1 MLPLFLLALLSLTN
15 PPTKGRSGDAT
26 YRADVEK
33 WRADRIANLTAED
46 GWLTLVGLFWL
57 HEGDNSIGADP
68 SNRVVLPAGK
78 SRPVVGRIRVAGG
91 RAHLEVD
98 PGCEVT
104 HDGKRIRSLDLAS
117 DETGKPTLLRH
128 GTLSFYLIRRGSK
141 LGLRVKDSANP
152 ARKSFRGID
161 NYPIAPAWRVPARL
175 EPYPAGK
182 TIPIPNV
189 LGNVTRERSP
199 GAVVFSIG
207 GREHR
212 LDAVDEEGEDDLFLI
227 FADGTNGT
235 TTYGAGR
242 FLYAPRPGKDGRT
255 VVDFNKAYNPPCA
268 FTPFATCPLPPLQNR
283 LPIRVEAGE
292 QRYGTGSGLHL
303 PH

>member
-1 MLPLFLLALLSLTN
+1 VLPLFLLALLSMTN
-15 PPTKGRSGDAT
+15 PPATGRSGDAA

-33 WRADRIANLTAED
+33 WRADRIAHLTAED

-57 HEGDNSIGADP
+57 HEGDNSIGADR

-98 PGCEVT
+98 SGCEVT
-104 HDGKRIRSLDLAS
+104 LDGKRIRSLDLAS

-152 ARKSFRGID
+152 ERKSFRGID
-161 NYPIAPAWRVPARL
+161 SYPIAPTWRVPARL

-207 GREHR
+207 GRQYR
-212 LDAVDEEGEDDLFLI
+212 LDAVEEEGEDDLFLI
-227 FADGTNGT
+227 FADWTNGT

-242 FLYAPRPGKDGRT
+242 FLYAPRPGKYGRT

-283 LPIRVEAGE
+283 LPVRVEAGE
-292 QRYGTGSGLHL
+292 KSYGTGSGLHL